1 MNNSKDL
8 ILKAKEFYENKNFFE
23 AKNSLLEVL
32 QNFEL
37 DKTLKL
43 NLYVLLFATCP
54 IEVKLVPAN
63 EVKVYDFTMIINW

>member
-43 NLYVLLFATCP
+43 NLYVLISDVCFK
-54 IEVKLVPAN
+54 IN
-63 EVKVYDFTMIINW
+63 DFENTG